1 MADAS
6 PKFRVMPEHV
16 YHPVQDMSGRI
27 VALCPTSSEA
37 QEVAAALNER
47 FAKKRRSSQH
57 KGNANKENGT

>member
-16 YHPVQDMSGRI
+16 YHPVQDMSGRV
-27 VALCPTSSEA
+27 VALCPTTSEA

-47 FAKKRRSSQH
+47 HAKKRRVTPRQGADS
-57 KGNANKENGT
+57 KEGK